1 MNVGFAGPE
10 EKKTSSIAKDV
21 DVATPKS
28 WRTSTDV
35 LKVQCITIVPFV
47 LSICLIPREISRFWD
62 VVTQC
67 IYNAPKIWGCITDTH
82 ALYVLNPY
90 VTCPT
95 CGRNLMKRLLP
106 TQCQKCTKT
115 RWYGYF
121 AMTVVQ
127 TRMFGF
133 IWLRISAL
141 AAVHTT
147 LDRRREGLILLTL
160 ALQEF
165 LRLLVQPVNQD
176 LNRGW
181 FGVLISQGRLF
192 MYCTFLTIYISTY
205 SNPYDDCVITF

>member
-1 MNVGFAGPE
+1 MQVAAYPMPKVYEDKMVSEIVFTRLCVFCMYGLDSNVIF
-10 EKKTSSIAKDV
+10 
-21 DVATPKS
+21 
-28 WRTSTDV
+28 
-35 LKVQCITIVPFV
+35 FF
-47 LSICLIPREISRFWD
+47 LIR
-62 VVTQC
+62 
-67 IYNAPKIWGCITDTH
+67 
-82 ALYVLNPY
+82 
-90 VTCPT
+90 
-95 CGRNLMKRLLP
+95 
-106 TQCQKCTKT
+106 
-115 RWYGYF
+115 YGYF